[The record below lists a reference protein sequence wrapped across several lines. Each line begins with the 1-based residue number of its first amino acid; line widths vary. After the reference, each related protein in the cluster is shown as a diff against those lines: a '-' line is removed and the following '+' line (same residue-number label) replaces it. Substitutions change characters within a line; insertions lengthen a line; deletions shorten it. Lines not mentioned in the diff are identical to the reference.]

1 MRFYLFSQF
10 NYFTLLLTYIKLYMM
25 NRKRNKLDKS
35 PNVLTLKQ
43 ACEILN
49 CHPNT
54 LRNWDNQG
62 ILKAI
67 RFGKRGDRRY
77 KKEDILKILSKK

>member
-1 MRFYLFSQF
+1 MKKQPQ
-10 NYFTLLLTYIKLYMM
+10 KLE
-25 NRKRNKLDKS
+25 KLPD
-35 PNVLTLKQ
+35 VLTLRQ
-43 ACEILN
+43 ACQILN

-54 LRNWDNQG
+54 LRNWDNKG

-77 KKEDILKILSKK
+77 RKEDVLKVIRKV

>member
-1 MRFYLFSQF
+1 MKDQPSKIDELPD
-10 NYFTLLLTYIKLYMM
+10 I
-25 NRKRNKLDKS
+25 
-35 PNVLTLKQ
+35 LTLQQ
-43 ACEILN
+43 ACELLN

-54 LRNWDNQG
+54 LRNWDNEG